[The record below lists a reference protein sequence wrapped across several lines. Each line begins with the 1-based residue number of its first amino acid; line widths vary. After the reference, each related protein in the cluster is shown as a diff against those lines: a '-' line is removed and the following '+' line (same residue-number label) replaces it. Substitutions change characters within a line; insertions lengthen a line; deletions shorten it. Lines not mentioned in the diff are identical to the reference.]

1 MGEYLAIRGKKC
13 NFVHRMKDMQKAV
26 LYMHLILLVSL
37 ASTVVSCGGDDGLG
51 YKARVETN
59 DEDEDN
65 TSASLNAYYVYKL
78 PVVFH
83 VLYVDAK
90 DATQRVPAS
99 RLQTIIN
106 NVNDL
111 LEGDIYGKSAN
122 LNVRLVMA
130 AYDENGK
137 KLSTP
142 GVDYIQLTGDYPI
155 DPNEVMTDRTGKY
168 SKYIWDPNEYV
179 NIMLYHFAQNDDN
192 NGATLGIS
200 HIPYTFEGDDELEG
214 LTALKVKTLTKSMID
229 FAYCSSINSVYINDE
244 STRYNRSDKGKAGYT
259 YNSSDINVTIAH
271 ELGHYLGL
279 LHTYTERDGEQVDSC
294 GDTDYCTDTPSYN
307 RNEYDTYLTD
317 YLKKHSGERMTMN
330 DLVKRASCDGNTF
343 ESTNMMDYSI
353 GYAYAFS
360 EEQKKRV
367 RNVLYYSPLIPGPKK
382 NRTEDTRSNAPAA
395 PVRLPIRT
403 IK

>member
-1 MGEYLAIRGKKC
+1 
-13 NFVHRMKDMQKAV
+13 MQKAV
-26 LYMHLILLVSL
+26 LYMHLFLLVLL

-65 TSASLNAYYVYKL
+65 TSATLNAYYVYKL

-90 DATQRVPAS
+90 DATQRVSAS
-99 RLQTIIN
+99 RLQTIVN

-111 LEGDIYGKSAN
+111 LEGGIYGKSAK

-130 AYDENGK
+130 AHDEKGN

-155 DPNEVMTDRTGKY
+155 DPNVLMNDRTGKY
-168 SKYIWDPNEYV
+168 SQYIWDPNEYV
-179 NIMLYHFAQNDDN
+179 NIMLYHFATSEEAK
-192 NGATLGIS
+192 GTTLGIS
-200 HIPYTFEGDDELEG
+200 HLPYTVEGDNEMEG
-214 LTALKVKTLTKSMID
+214 LTAIKQKRLTKSMID
-229 FAYCSSINSVYINDE
+229 FCYCSSINSQYINNE
-244 STRYNRSDKGKAGYT
+244 SSRYGKSDKGRLGYT

-294 GDTDYCTDTPSYN
+294 GDTDYCADTPSYN
-307 RNEYDTYLTD
+307 RNEYDSYLSD
-317 YLKKHSGERMTMN
+317 YLKKHSGENLTMN
-330 DLVKRASCDGNTF
+330 DLVRRLSCDGKSF

-353 GYAYAFS
+353 GYSYAFS

-367 RNVLYYSPLIPGPKK
+367 REVLYYSPLLPGPKK
-382 NRTEDTRSNAPAA
+382 NRTEDTRSNATTTR
-395 PVRLPIRT
+395 VSLPIRT

>member
-1 MGEYLAIRGKKC
+1 
-13 NFVHRMKDMQKAV
+13 MQKAV
-26 LYMHLILLVSL
+26 LYMQLFLLVSL
-37 ASTVVSCGGDDGLG
+37 ASTMVSCGGDDGLG

-65 TSASLNAYYVYKL
+65 TSATLNAYYVYKL

-83 VLYVDAK
+83 VLYVDPK
-90 DATQRVPAS
+90 DATQHVSAA
-99 RLQTIIN
+99 RLQTIVN

-111 LEGDIYGKSAN
+111 LEGGIYGKSAN
-122 LNVRLVMA
+122 LNVRMVMA
-130 AYDENGK
+130 AYDENGN

-155 DPNEVMTDRTGKY
+155 DPNELMNDRTGKY
-168 SKYIWDPNEYV
+168 SKYLWDPNEYV
-179 NIMLYHFAQNDDN
+179 NIMLYHFATNEADK
-192 NGATLGIS
+192 GTTLGIS
-200 HIPYTFEGDDELEG
+200 HLPYTIEGENQMEG

-229 FAYCSSINSVYINDE
+229 FCYCSSINSQYINNE
-244 STRYNRSDKGKAGYT
+244 SSRYGKSDKGRAGYT

-279 LHTYTERDGEQVDSC
+279 LHTYTEREGEQVDSC
-294 GDTDYCTDTPSYN
+294 GDTDHCKDTPSYN
-307 RNEYDTYLTD
+307 RNEYDSYLSD
-317 YLKKHSGERMTMN
+317 YLKKHSGERLTMN
-330 DLVKRASCDGNTF
+330 DLVKRLSCDGKAF

-360 EEQKKRV
+360 DEQKKRV
-367 RNVLYYSPLIPGPKK
+367 RDVLYYSPLIPGPKK
-382 NRTEDTRSNAPAA
+382 NRTENTRSSATTTH
-395 PVRLPIRT
+395 VRLPIRT

>member
-1 MGEYLAIRGKKC
+1 
-13 NFVHRMKDMQKAV
+13 MQKAV
-26 LYMHLILLVSL
+26 LYMHLFLLVLL

-51 YKARVETN
+51 YKARGETN

-65 TSASLNAYYVYKL
+65 TSATLNAYYVYKL

-90 DATQRVPAS
+90 DATQRVSAS
-99 RLQTIIN
+99 RLQTIVN

-111 LEGDIYGKSAN
+111 LEGGIYGKSAK

-130 AYDENGK
+130 AHDEKGN

-155 DPNEVMTDRTGKY
+155 DPNVLMNDRTGKY
-168 SKYIWDPNEYV
+168 SQYIWDPNEYV
-179 NIMLYHFAQNDDN
+179 NIMLYHFATSEEAK
-192 NGATLGIS
+192 GTTLGIS
-200 HIPYTFEGDDELEG
+200 HLPYTVEGDNEMEG
-214 LTALKVKTLTKSMID
+214 LTAIKQKRLTKSMID
-229 FAYCSSINSVYINDE
+229 FCYCSSINSQYINNE
-244 STRYNRSDKGKAGYT
+244 SSRYGKSDKGRLGYT

-294 GDTDYCTDTPSYN
+294 GDTDYCADTPSYN
-307 RNEYDTYLTD
+307 RNEYDSYLSD
-317 YLKKHSGERMTMN
+317 YLKKHSGENLTMN
-330 DLVKRASCDGNTF
+330 DLVRRLSCDGKSF

-353 GYAYAFS
+353 GYSYAFS

-367 RNVLYYSPLIPGPKK
+367 REVLYYSPLLPGPKK
-382 NRTEDTRSNAPAA
+382 NRTEDTRSNATTTR
-395 PVRLPIRT
+395 VSLPIRT

>member
-1 MGEYLAIRGKKC
+1 
-13 NFVHRMKDMQKAV
+13 MQKAV
-26 LYMHLILLVSL
+26 LYMHLFLLVLL

-65 TSASLNAYYVYKL
+65 TSATLNAYYVYKL

-90 DATQRVPAS
+90 DATQRVSAS
-99 RLQTIIN
+99 RLQTIVN

-111 LEGDIYGKSAN
+111 LEGGIYGKSAK

-130 AYDENGK
+130 AYDEKGN

-155 DPNEVMTDRTGKY
+155 DPNVLMNDRTGKY
-168 SKYIWDPNEYV
+168 SQYIWDPNEYV
-179 NIMLYHFAQNDDN
+179 NIMLYHFATSEEAK
-192 NGATLGIS
+192 GTTLGIS
-200 HIPYTFEGDDELEG
+200 HLPYTVEGDNEMEG
-214 LTALKVKTLTKSMID
+214 LTAIKQKRLTKSMID
-229 FAYCSSINSVYINDE
+229 FCYCSSINSQYINNE
-244 STRYNRSDKGKAGYT
+244 SSRYGKSDKGRLGYT

-307 RNEYDTYLTD
+307 RNEYDSYLSD
-317 YLKKHSGERMTMN
+317 YLKKHAGENLTMN
-330 DLVKRASCDGNTF
+330 DLVRRLSCDGKSF

-353 GYAYAFS
+353 GYSYAFS

-367 RNVLYYSPLIPGPKK
+367 REVLYYSPLLPGPKK
-382 NRTEDTRSNAPAA
+382 NRTEDTRSNATTTR
-395 PVRLPIRT
+395 VSLPIRT

>member
-1 MGEYLAIRGKKC
+1 
-13 NFVHRMKDMQKAV
+13 
-26 LYMHLILLVSL
+26 MHLFLLVLL

-51 YKARVETN
+51 YKARGETN

-65 TSASLNAYYVYKL
+65 TSATLNAYYVYKL

-90 DATQRVPAS
+90 DATQRVSAS
-99 RLQTIIN
+99 RLQTIVN

-111 LEGDIYGKSAN
+111 LEGGIYGKSAK

-130 AYDENGK
+130 AHDEKGN

-155 DPNEVMTDRTGKY
+155 DPNVLMNDRTGKY
-168 SKYIWDPNEYV
+168 SQYIWDPNEYV
-179 NIMLYHFAQNDDN
+179 NIMLYHFATSEEAK
-192 NGATLGIS
+192 GTTLGIS
-200 HIPYTFEGDDELEG
+200 HLPYTVEGDNEMEG
-214 LTALKVKTLTKSMID
+214 LTAIKQKRLTKSMID
-229 FAYCSSINSVYINDE
+229 FCYCSSINSQYINNE
-244 STRYNRSDKGKAGYT
+244 SSRYGKSDKGRLGYT

-294 GDTDYCTDTPSYN
+294 GDTDYCADTPSYN
-307 RNEYDTYLTD
+307 RNEYDSYLSD
-317 YLKKHSGERMTMN
+317 YLKKHSGENLTMN
-330 DLVKRASCDGNTF
+330 DLVRRLSCDGKSF

-353 GYAYAFS
+353 GYSYAFS

-367 RNVLYYSPLIPGPKK
+367 REVLYYSPLLPGPKK
-382 NRTEDTRSNAPAA
+382 NRTEDTRSNATTTR
-395 PVRLPIRT
+395 VSLPIRT

>member
-1 MGEYLAIRGKKC
+1 
-13 NFVHRMKDMQKAV
+13 MQKAV
-26 LYMHLILLVSL
+26 LYMHLFLLVLL

-65 TSASLNAYYVYKL
+65 TSATLNAYYVYKL

-90 DATQRVPAS
+90 DATQRVSAS
-99 RLQTIIN
+99 RLQTIVN

-111 LEGDIYGKSAN
+111 LEGGIYGKSAK

-130 AYDENGK
+130 AHDEKGN

-142 GVDYIQLTGDYPI
+142 GVDYIQLTDDYPI
-155 DPNEVMTDRTGKY
+155 DPNVLMNDRTGKY
-168 SKYIWDPNEYV
+168 SQYIWDPNEYV
-179 NIMLYHFAQNDDN
+179 NIMLYHFATSEEAK
-192 NGATLGIS
+192 GTTLGIS
-200 HIPYTFEGDDELEG
+200 HLPYTVEGDNEMEG
-214 LTALKVKTLTKSMID
+214 LTAIKQKRLTKSMID
-229 FAYCSSINSVYINDE
+229 FCYCSSINSQYINNE
-244 STRYNRSDKGKAGYT
+244 SSRYGKSDKGRSGYT

-294 GDTDYCTDTPSYN
+294 GDTDYCADTPSYN
-307 RNEYDTYLTD
+307 RNEYDSYLSD
-317 YLKKHSGERMTMN
+317 YLKKHAGENLTMN
-330 DLVKRASCDGNTF
+330 DLVRRLSCDGKSF

-367 RNVLYYSPLIPGPKK
+367 REVLYYSPLLPGPKK
-382 NRTEDTRSNAPAA
+382 NRTEDTRSNATTTR
-395 PVRLPIRT
+395 VSLPIRT